1 MKGVEHELA
10 EVGEDGGGAWRDAVL
25 GGGGEEFA
33 ENEVDVGG
41 GHKLAGEGGGE
52 FGANTLGLQK
62 LHFIVGVEEAE
73 RGMGVVTEHATAAAV
88 RSLELAAIGVRRRSL
103 RDRFVVVVVVVVPF
117 VLVWG
122 GCFLW
127 HFHERSLV

>member
-1 MKGVEHELA
+1 VEHELA
-10 EVGEDGGGAWRDAVL
+10 EVGKNGGGAWRDAVL

-52 FGANTLGLQK
+52 FGADTLGFEE
-62 LHFIVGVEEAE
+62 LHFIVGVEETE
-73 RGMGVVTEHATAAAV
+73 RGMGVVTEHTTAAAV
-88 RSLELAAIGVRRRSL
+88 GSLELAAIGVNRRSL
-103 RDRFVVVVVVVVPF
+103 RDRFLVVGAVVF
-117 VLVWG
+117 ARG
-122 GCFLW
+122 GCFFW